1 MIAIRGFISMAA
13 PTQSACVFTEKEK
26 EMRHEKK
33 IAALFAAM
41 AAAAMLTACGGAPS
55 QGVTETTAKAQ
66 VEEQAS
72 AEVAEEPTAKAQTEV
87 PASAGAAAETKGART
102 LNIVLDW
109 YPNAIHTFLYTAI
122 ARGYYAEEGL
132 DVRVQFPAN
141 DNDGM
146 ALVAAGKAE
155 LSLYYQQDVI
165 QAVANQKIGIK
176 SIGAVCQTPLNII
189 LSLREKNINSPRDFA
204 GRTVGYGGTALSEA
218 MVQAL
223 MKNVGEDPASV
234 TLQNVGF
241 ELMSSMTTGAVD
253 ATIGCLVNHEVP
265 QMEEEG
271 FALNYFPLTDYGVP
285 NFYELC
291 VLTNEKMLEE
301 EPEILK
307 AFLRASERG
316 FEDFRADPEGTL
328 QILLDNQNEANF
340 PLSPTVEAKSAETL
354 LPLMGLPEAPF
365 LTQTEDCWKENIDWM
380 YEQGLI
386 EKKPEVS
393 EVMINLD
400 YKAKN

>member
-1 MIAIRGFISMAA
+1 MRHGKKMAA
-13 PTQSACVFTEKEK
+13 LLTAV
-26 EMRHEKK
+26 
-33 IAALFAAM
+33 
-41 AAAAMLTACGGAPS
+41 AAAVMLAACGGTSGAPS
-55 QGVTETTAKAQ
+55 QGGTEKPTKTQAEAQKSTET
-66 VEEQAS
+66 
-72 AEVAEEPTAKAQTEV
+72 
-87 PASAGAAAETKGART
+87 AAEGESVTAEQGRADAEQKNMRT

-122 ARGYYAEEGL
+122 ERGYYAEEGL
-132 DVRVQFPAN
+132 DVKVQFPAN

-165 QAVANQKIGIK
+165 QAVANQRVGIK

-189 LSLREKNINSPRDFA
+189 LSLKEKNISSPRDFA
-204 GRTVGYGGTALSEA
+204 GKTVGYGGTALSEA

-291 VLTNEKMLEE
+291 ILTNGKMLEE
-301 EPEILK
+301 EPEVLK

-316 FEDFRADPEGTL
+316 FEDFKADPERTL
-328 QILLDNQNEANF
+328 QILLDNQNAANF

-354 LPLMGLPEAPF
+354 LPLMELPEAPF
-365 LTQTEDCWKENIDWM
+365 LTQTEQCWQENIDWM

-386 EKKPEVS
+386 EKKTEVD

-400 YKAKN
+400 YKAKK